1 MAGQYGPTS
10 ANRPTS
16 ISNRIK
22 HMRKEHTRLRP
33 RTVLKVAEVP
43 SNEVHIMVPQSSN
56 RNDNVPQSSNGNDN
70 VSNTGHGQFNMKEL
84 AKELAPLVASA
95 MRNTENLTREL
106 FKFHLNIDEDADF
119 VFHQPPSEKQ
129 LREFA
134 NDPSKGP
141 SLADAHFDVKAGML
155 SDWNKKLLRLLQ
167 VDFQSKLPDICAR
180 VNMSLPL
187 RSDKYYTNLVS
198 ERFQRLAQIWKQGQ
212 PKLTPDGVLEA
223 AEERFRS
230 RLAIVERVIKVK
242 TSAKDE
248 DRDLGVWKWLQD
260 VLLRYQADGMSSDD
274 TDTDGTGTIY
284 WVKILV
290 WRRNID
296 QYVQMIDDE
305 RRWSA
310 DIFSGSRAKSVTCV
324 QSPENPKSSRQPPG
338 ELPATLFNANW
349 LEDNDDYCQIMLDV
363 SKDDFPWIEFMPE
376 QRQGADI
383 V

>member
-1 MAGQYGPTS
+1 
-10 ANRPTS
+10 
-16 ISNRIK
+16 
-22 HMRKEHTRLRP
+22 
-33 RTVLKVAEVP
+33 
-43 SNEVHIMVPQSSN
+43 
-56 RNDNVPQSSNGNDN
+56 
-70 VSNTGHGQFNMKEL
+70 
-84 AKELAPLVASA
+84 
-95 MRNTENLTREL
+95 
-106 FKFHLNIDEDADF
+106 
-119 VFHQPPSEKQ
+119 
-129 LREFA
+129 
-134 NDPSKGP
+134 
-141 SLADAHFDVKAGML
+141 
-155 SDWNKKLLRLLQ
+155 
-167 VDFQSKLPDICAR
+167 
-180 VNMSLPL
+180 
-187 RSDKYYTNLVS
+187 
-198 ERFQRLAQIWKQGQ
+198 
-212 PKLTPDGVLEA
+212 
-223 AEERFRS
+223 
-230 RLAIVERVIKVK
+230 
-242 TSAKDE
+242 
-248 DRDLGVWKWLQD
+248 
-260 VLLRYQADGMSSDD
+260 MSSDD